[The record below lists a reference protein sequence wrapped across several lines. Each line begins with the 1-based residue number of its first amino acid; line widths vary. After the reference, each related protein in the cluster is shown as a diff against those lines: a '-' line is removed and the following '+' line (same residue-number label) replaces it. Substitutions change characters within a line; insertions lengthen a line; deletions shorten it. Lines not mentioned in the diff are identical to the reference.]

1 MLLSNL
7 NLLNIYRRDSSEELC
22 EVLNRCSVSTC
33 RTLGPRWLSTV
44 HSPSSMFSCYRHTS
58 GTRPLI
64 RKSRL
69 SFLGTGRHGAVVKK
83 SSNRCIRK
91 SKLNF
96 VKFKNLTSLAT
107 VEEDEEVPD
116 TRTPSNVVK
125 SSCSQ
130 QALNPCP
137 QDDDTTIEELAAYF
151 DCYVHI
157 PKKMSQMA
165 EMMYT

>member
-1 MLLSNL
+1 MESLKAN
-7 NLLNIYRRDSSEELC
+7 
-22 EVLNRCSVSTC
+22 
-33 RTLGPRWLSTV
+33 TV
-44 HSPSSMFSCYRHTS
+44 QPAAMQ
-58 GTRPLI
+58 
-64 RKSRL
+64 
-69 SFLGTGRHGAVVKK
+69 
-83 SSNRCIRK
+83 
-91 SKLNF
+91 
-96 VKFKNLTSLAT
+96 
-107 VEEDEEVPD
+107 
-116 TRTPSNVVK
+116 